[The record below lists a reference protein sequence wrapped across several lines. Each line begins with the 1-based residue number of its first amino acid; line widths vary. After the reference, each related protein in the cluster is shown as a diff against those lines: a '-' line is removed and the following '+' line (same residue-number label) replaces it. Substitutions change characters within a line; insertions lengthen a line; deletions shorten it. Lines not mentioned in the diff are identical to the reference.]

1 MIWHIFKKDFR
12 LRWPYGLAAAI
23 AQFAIV
29 AMHLKLGVF
38 EKQRIF
44 AAVLL
49 VLEIMMDLGVA
60 VLIAAVVHED
70 SVVGVRQDWLVRPIR
85 RRDLVAAK
93 LLFLLLAVQ
102 VPMLLACVI
111 GGLANGFPFWLSL
124 SAALS
129 QNVYFLIGFT
139 LPIFAFV
146 SLTRSTS
153 EALGVAFM
161 IVVGSIMG
169 LNVLVLPITGS
180 PLGLTSNTGLAW
192 IPLTFR
198 FAIYFVAALA
208 ILALQYFRRATRAS
222 WLVLATSVAICLFSA
237 LLPWKVVFA
246 FQKAIAPASVQAQ
259 SIAVRFDPGHLY
271 SAAQASFART
281 SPISGADERDE
292 MKEDTILHV
301 PLVFTGIPDGS
312 ILKIDRAVARFT
324 GPNTR
329 EQIVSTRGDPGD
341 FEVPGDDQHNSELRP
356 VDELLH
362 VRGGVYTRMKD
373 APVTLQLDYS
383 VTLLNLSST
392 HAIPAVNGDL
402 HIDGLGHCETRLN
415 DSRTEVDLIC
425 LDVGNTSQCTTA
437 LLQDPATGLHN
448 PPLRGCRDDY
458 APYFGRYQPP
468 DTLVLRGV
476 DFDFR
481 DPSDLIHYPVNES
494 TVDGAQVLIKN
505 YSVAGHFTMHLTIPA
520 IRLAELAAHWQT
532 RSTVDN

>member
-1 MIWHIFKKDFR
+1 MVWHIFKKDLR
-12 LRWPYGLAAAI
+12 LRWPYGLTAAI
-23 AQFAIV
+23 AQVAIITV
-29 AMHLKLGVF
+29 HLKLGVF

-60 VLIAAVVHED
+60 VLIATVVHED

-93 LLFLLLAVQ
+93 LLFLLLTMQ

-146 SLTRSTS
+146 SLTGSTS

-180 PLGLTSNTGLAW
+180 PLGPTSNTGLAW

-208 ILALQYFRRATRAS
+208 ILVLQYFRRATRAS
-222 WLVLATSVAICLFSA
+222 WRLLAASVATCLFSA
-237 LLPWKVVFA
+237 LVPWKVVFA
-246 FQKAIAPASVQAQ
+246 LQKAIAPAPIETKA
-259 SIAVRFDPGHLY
+259 IAVSFSPGHLQ
-271 SAAQASFART
+271 SATEASLARN
-281 SPISGADERDE
+281 PAIAKGDQNQE
-292 MKEDTILHV
+292 MNEDTILHIPLLFIGV
-301 PLVFTGIPDGS
+301 PGGS
-312 ILKIDRAVARFT
+312 ILKIDRTVARLT
-324 GPNTR
+324 VPNTAR
-329 EQIVSTRGDPGD
+329 EEIVSAMGDADD
-341 FEVPGDDQHNSELRP
+341 FEVPDDDQHTSEPRP
-356 VDELLH
+356 IDEILH
-362 VRGGVYTRMKD
+362 VRGNVYTQIKD
-373 APVTLQLDYS
+373 APVTLQLEYS
-383 VTLLNLSST
+383 VTLLKLSST
-392 HAIPAVNGDL
+392 HTIPAVNGDVF
-402 HIDGLGHCETRLN
+402 IDDLGHCKTRLN
-415 DSRTEVDLIC
+415 DSRTEVDLNC

-448 PPLRGCRDDY
+448 PPLHGCRDDY

-481 DPSDLIHYPVNES
+481 DPSGLIHYPVNES
-494 TVDGAQVLIKN
+494 TVNGAHVLIKN
-505 YSVAGHFTMHLTIPA
+505 YNVAGHFTMHLTIPA
-520 IRLAELAAHWQT
+520 IRLAEWSA
-532 RSTVDN
+532 R